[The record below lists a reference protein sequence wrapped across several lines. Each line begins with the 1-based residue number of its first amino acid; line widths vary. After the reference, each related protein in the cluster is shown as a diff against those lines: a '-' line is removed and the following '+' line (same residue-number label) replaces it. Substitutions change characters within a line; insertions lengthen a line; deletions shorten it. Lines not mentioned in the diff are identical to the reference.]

1 MSHHFNKAAG
11 FRKTSSRSMCSRS
24 CAGSVS
30 KKAEDEKAED
40 EKAEDEKDNSLSGTK
55 LLFQTSPH
63 ATKSTNE
70 VAREYVALTKHRH
83 RSGGGQEAH
92 RIRHRYA
99 ARRYMNGWLQSLL
112 SSPAVTQSLIGPARA
127 IMGSEQHLFYQK
139 LNTRRKESALSSLS
153 LLSEGDVGTSRM
165 AVARV
170 WQATYHTSEEL
181 LMISPPHSTRS
192 LLPLDVVLFAPL
204 SRCCTEELI
213 HYL

>member
-70 VAREYVALTKHRH
+70 VARIGAKRLS
-83 RSGGGQEAH
+83 RSLYPLLVNNEPLPAQNEELQH
-92 RIRHRYA
+92 EPNVIRKR
-99 ARRYMNGWLQSLL
+99 
-112 SSPAVTQSLIGPARA
+112 P
-127 IMGSEQHLFYQK
+127 
-139 LNTRRKESALSSLS
+139 TRRTTPATRDSDDWHGGAIFYSLKKLAHDRAQS
-153 LLSEGDVGTSRM
+153 CRT
-165 AVARV
+165 
-170 WQATYHTSEEL
+170 
-181 LMISPPHSTRS
+181 
-192 LLPLDVVLFAPL
+192 
-204 SRCCTEELI
+204 
-213 HYL
+213 